1 MPHCGLERSS
11 ERRDWRRRRTEW
23 IVQSAQNGLPATLEV
38 RAARSRRCGRVAVQH
53 AGRAVLRRVRG
64 TRETAGGRGCV
75 HTRSSVPDRYV
86 ADTLIHLLCRGDHQT
101 LTRPLHTGLE
111 PHGVLP
117 LSLVHFGNG
126 GRLLP
131 PALAADDRRRAFA
144 SSVIFN
150 VPFVRVLWSWLGLR
164 PASRTEIVRHLNGAL
179 EPLG

>member
-1 MPHCGLERSS
+1 VVGSLSN
-11 ERRDWRRRRTEW
+11 T
-23 IVQSAQNGLPATLEV
+23 
-38 RAARSRRCGRVAVQH
+38 
-53 AGRAVLRRVRG
+53 GRAVLRRVRG

-101 LTRPLHTGLE
+101 LTRPLYTGLE

-150 VPFVRVLWSWLGLR
+150 VPLVRVLWSWLGLR

-179 EPLG
+179 EPLGLIISPPPHFSK